1 MCTVWVFIKIDINE
15 MWYLWEFFNEI
26 RKVQDYKYVKSDELH
41 KKKLIIREE
50 WKRKYKREEIN
61 IENQQHDRQVWN
73 EVDKVDNIV
82 RHNTNEHNGTS
93 IINWN
98 NFGKIETIRF
108 STNNKKI
115 LFRDTIDRWK
125 MIQILKKLV

>member
-125 MIQILKKLV
+125 MIQILKKLA

>member
-1 MCTVWVFIKIDINE
+1 MCTAWVFIKIDINE
-15 MWYLWEFFNEI
+15 AWYLWEFFNEI
-26 RKVQDYKYVKSDELH
+26 RKVKDYKYVKSDELH

-50 WKRKYKREEIN
+50 WKRKYKREKIN

-125 MIQILKKLV
+125 MIQILKKLA

>member
-50 WKRKYKREEIN
+50 WKRKYKREKIN

-108 STNNKKI
+108 STNNRKFYFEI
-115 LFRDTIDRWK
+115 RSIAERWYRY
-125 MIQILKKLV
+125 

>member
-1 MCTVWVFIKIDINE
+1 MEK
-15 MWYLWEFFNEI
+15 
-26 RKVQDYKYVKSDELH
+26 
-41 KKKLIIREE
+41 
-50 WKRKYKREEIN
+50 KYKREKIN

-98 NFGKIETIRF
+98 NFGKLKRFDFLQTIENFISRYDRSLKDDTDIENWLKDYTMNIII
-108 STNNKKI
+108 SI
-115 LFRDTIDRWK
+115 LISMMQLATLFE
-125 MIQILKKLV
+125 